1 MVFMPYPIVNEDP
14 VGVNIIAFGD
24 SLTEGIGA
32 GEGESYPDQLSAR
45 IGLPVFNRGVS
56 GETTADAMARL
67 EEDVLSQDPKIV
79 LLCLGGNDVLKRSPV
94 EETFSNLESMI
105 RRIQDTGAL
114 VILIGVSGSLIYPQ
128 YDDEFA
134 ALAKRTGCPLVPE
147 ILANMRNDGLLADQ
161 VHPNARGYGVFCDR
175 VEPVLRE
182 FLK

>member
-1 MVFMPYPIVNEDP
+1 MSLSGYAIVNETP
-14 VGVNIIAFGD
+14 SGTNIIAFGD

-45 IGLPVFNRGVS
+45 IGIPILNRGVS

-94 EETFSNLESMI
+94 EETFANLERMI
-105 RRIQDTGAL
+105 TRIQETGAL

-128 YDDEFA
+128 YDDEFEK
-134 ALAKRTGCPLVPE
+134 LARKTGCPLVPE
-147 ILANMRNDGLLADQ
+147 ILANMRSDGLLADQ

-175 VEPVLRE
+175 VEPVLRK
-182 FLK
+182 FLE